1 MSEFG
6 FDLGK
11 MEIDCNMLGIGEVEK
26 KAKEKTSDKYK
37 KQAKLFLTEN
47 KVFNTEN
54 IKKRTYRYIY
64 DKNLIPVPEKG
75 EQIRIRT
82 QQQMNLIT
90 IILKVIDIYSEIE
103 ELTIST
109 YTINR
114 EAMSILTQLKDS
126 GKIKRINLLI
136 SSSYGFRDPKWYEE
150 IKALCI
156 GHGMHLVFAWAHF
169 KITLIRAKDN
179 YFQIEG
185 SMNYST
191 NNMAEQL
198 LLENSETTYMKDY
211 EFINSIMTDRKNKAL
226 EIIC

>member
-64 DKNLIPVPEKG
+64 DKNLIPVPGKG
-75 EQIRIRT
+75 EQVRIRT

-191 NNMAEQL
+191 NNMAEQI
-198 LLENSETTYMKDY
+198 LLENNQETYEKDY
-211 EFINSIMTDRKNKAL
+211 KFITKIMGDRNSKAL
-226 EIIC
+226 EVIC